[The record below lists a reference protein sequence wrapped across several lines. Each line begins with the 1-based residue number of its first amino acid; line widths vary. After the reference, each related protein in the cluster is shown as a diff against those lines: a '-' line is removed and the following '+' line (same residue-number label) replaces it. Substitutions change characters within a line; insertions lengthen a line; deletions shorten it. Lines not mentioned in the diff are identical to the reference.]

1 MADKT
6 KPETPTTPTEGS
18 PAPADLATARKRKA
32 FKKQRGPRVF
42 VKYEVVDGS
51 GNVIPGAV
59 ARLLRVERDQTK
71 ILEMT
76 LNHTLDGQYMMVDVP
91 INVTVDKSE
100 GDTNI
105 AQAAE

>member
-6 KPETPTTPTEGS
+6 KTETPNPVT
-18 PAPADLATARKRKA
+18 DLTQAGAARKRRA

-59 ARLLRVERDQTK
+59 ARPLGVERDQTK

-76 LNHTLDGQYMMVDVP
+76 LNHTLDGQYMLVDVP
-91 INVTVDKSE
+91 LMNPGKDE
-100 GDTNI
+100 GET
-105 AQAAE
+105 ALAAE

>member
-6 KPETPTTPTEGS
+6 KTEAPVAEAPT
-18 PAPADLATARKRKA
+18 DLTQAGTARKRKA

-51 GNVIPGAV
+51 GNPIPGAV
-59 ARLLRVERDQTK
+59 ARPLGVERDQTK

-76 LNHTLDGQYMMVDVP
+76 LNHTLDGQYMLVDVP
-91 INVTVDKSE
+91 LITPSGKSGE
-100 GDTNI
+100 
-105 AQAAE
+105 AELPQAAE